1 MEEEQKKEMAEEVN
15 LQEQATAEVQAEN
28 REEEIQ
34 VQEES
39 SSQETPDQEVAEN
52 DKAVEESAPEV
63 VQEETETETVAEDAS
78 PETGLTREKI
88 IARLQEMV
96 GDITIAR
103 RPELESLKQG
113 FYKLQRAAQDERIAA
128 FVAGGGTTEDYKPEP
143 DPVEEQYRKLMNIIK
158 EKKAAAQEALDV
170 VKKENLKKKRELLE
184 RFKALIEKA
193 NTEGAPYS
201 EYKAIVQEWKE
212 IKEIPAENA
221 NELWKAYQQYNEQFY
236 DIQKLNN
243 EFREY
248 DFRKNMEAKTAI
260 CEEAERLA
268 EDPDVVSAFRKLQ
281 KLHQDFRETGPVSRD
296 CREEIWNRFKAA
308 STAINRRH
316 QQHFEELKK
325 HEQEHMDQKI
335 VICELLEGIEY
346 DKLTTFQSWNY
357 KTQEVLA
364 LQKKWRDIG
373 YAPIRHNQK
382 IFERYRAA
390 CDEFFRRKGEFF
402 KEAKNSMGDNLVRK
416 TALCEKAE
424 ALKESTDWK
433 ATSAAIADLQK
444 EWRETGPVQK
454 KYSTQLWKRFSEA
467 CDYFYEQREKNTSS
481 KKREENAN
489 LARKREI
496 LSQLK
501 GYDPSNLSDDDINAI
516 RELVDEWNGI
526 GYVPFKFKDKI
537 SAQFKEVT
545 EPLSG
550 LIRLDRPRR
559 LQGRGSS
566 AQVSSSPREKLMRQ
580 YELKRSE
587 IQTYENNLGFMNASS
602 KSGNGFVD
610 AIKAKIEVLKQEAE
624 KILAQIK
631 ALDVEDSEN

>member
-1 MEEEQKKEMAEEVN
+1 MEEEQKKDVVEEVKPEEQTPAR
-15 LQEQATAEVQAEN
+15 QEVEVKK
-28 REEEIQ
+28 EEAP
-34 VQEES
+34 VQE
-39 SSQETPDQEVAEN
+39 A
-52 DKAVEESAPEV
+52 AVDEA
-63 VQEETETETVAEDAS
+63 VQEDVEQESVAEDVA
-78 PETGLTREKI
+78 PETAEEENVQEDTDLTRESI

-96 GDITIAR
+96 SDISIAK
-103 RPELESLKQG
+103 RPVLESLKQS
-113 FYKLQRAAQDERIAA
+113 FYKLQRSAQEERIAA
-128 FVAGGGTTEDYKPEP
+128 FVAGGGTAEDYKPEP

-170 VKKENLKKKRELLE
+170 VRKENLKKKRALLE
-184 RFKALIEKA
+184 RFKELIDKA
-193 NTEGAPYS
+193 NTEGTSYS
-201 EYKAIVQEWKE
+201 EYKAIVQEWKD

-221 NELWKAYQQYNEQFY
+221 AELWKTYQQYNEQFY

-268 EDPDVVSAFRKLQ
+268 EDADVVGAFRKLQ

-335 VICELLEGIEY
+335 VICELLEGIEF

-373 YAPIRHNQK
+373 FAPIRHNQK

-402 KEAKNSMGDNLVRK
+402 KEAKNSMGDNLVKK
-416 TALCEKAE
+416 TELCEKVE
-424 ALKESTDWK
+424 ALKDSTDWK
-433 ATSAAIADLQK
+433 ATGEIIAGLQK

-454 KYSTQLWKRFSEA
+454 KYSSQLWKRFSEA
-467 CDYFYEQREKNTSS
+467 CDYFYEQRDKNTSS
-481 KKREENAN
+481 KKREESAN
-489 LARKREI
+489 LAAKKEI
-496 LSQLK
+496 LAKLSSF
-501 GYDPSNLSDDDINAI
+501 DANNLSDDDIQAI
-516 RELVDEWNGI
+516 QQLVDEWNST
-526 GYVPFKFKDKI
+526 GYVPFKVKDKI
-537 SAQFKEVT
+537 AAQFKVAM
-545 EPLSG
+545 EPFSSLVST
-550 LIRLDRPRR
+550 RR
-559 LQGRGSS
+559 GRS
-566 AQVSSSPREKLMRQ
+566 AQRSGMSRDVASPREKLQRQ
-580 YELKRSE
+580 YDQKKSE

-602 KSGNGFVD
+602 KFGNGFVD
-610 AIKAKIEVLKQEAE
+610 AIKSKIETLKKEAE
-624 KILAQIK
+624 ELLAQIK
-631 ALDVEDSEN
+631 SLDLEDSES